1 MAFCFHRACTLPTLV
16 LIIAKALNDVF
27 EVLEVG
33 IEEILAENSGFRL
46 PFATDTYSSV
56 PSVVPPVIFMV
67 WLVLKYMLLSNHQLI
82 MRLTVCIFSSLL
94 FLPLNLHVMLIWGF
108 LIFFSCWQETTLP
121 LNYCCSKPS

>member
-82 MRLTVCIFSSLL
+82 MRLTLL
-94 FLPLNLHVMLIWGF
+94 ARDHSTSELLLQQTQLKV
-108 LIFFSCWQETTLP
+108 SCRHLTLDVAEEG
-121 LNYCCSKPS
+121 